1 MLKKNA
7 QERASLSEILQ
18 DTELRKAL
26 ENPMGGK
33 LAIPACIEQ
42 LHKGIKCSPQHVIA
56 PLSVAMQLLATVGI
70 VSPGQL
76 QRKGSYHQLDTFLAE
91 NSILPNPL
99 MTVFPFVGHW
109 SDIYDKI

>member
-1 MLKKNA
+1 
-7 QERASLSEILQ
+7 
-18 DTELRKAL
+18 
-26 ENPMGGK
+26 
-33 LAIPACIEQ
+33 
-42 LHKGIKCSPQHVIA
+42 
-56 PLSVAMQLLATVGI
+56 MQLLATVGI

-99 MTVFPFVGHW
+99 MTAFPFVGHW